1 MSTIASSDR
10 PQVADEKEATRKLLE
25 SEERLRFAV
34 EAGRMAI
41 WEVDLETG
49 VVTPNPELNIMFGF
63 PAEYKP
69 SLAEL
74 RSRYAPGEMERIGRI
89 GASWEVV
96 KDLVSKGRLS
106 PRPLGSGKRTGD
118 PTQVSAELSI
128 IVPPN
133 TRKHLLY
140 RAQYVYSLQGRPRI
154 TGFLIDMTDKHRA
167 EEQLAMVAS
176 ELRHRVK
183 NSFTVV
189 QALARQTFVDG
200 VDSGVALNNFLGRLQ
215 ALSLAN
221 DLVLDTEA
229 ATADVKD
236 IVARIAAPYRKDQ
249 PHAIEANGPSIKIGG
264 PAVAAM
270 SMILHELCTNAL
282 KYGALSKPAGKVFID
297 WSASGEN
304 GIALEWKETGGPDVV
319 KPERDGFGTRLLRRM
334 VADTLSGS
342 IDLRYHPTGFCCRIS
357 TGSIRNEGS

>member
-1 MSTIASSDR
+1 METFPMST
-10 PQVADEKEATRKLLE
+10 TRAFLE

-49 VVTPNPELNIMFGF
+49 VVTPNPELNAMFGF
-63 PAEYKP
+63 PADHKP
-69 SLAEL
+69 TLAEL
-74 RSRYAPGEMERIGRI
+74 RSRYAPGELERIGRL

-96 KDLVSKGRLS
+96 KELVSRGQLA
-106 PRPLGSGKRTGD
+106 PRPLGGAKRPED
-118 PTQVSAELSI
+118 RTQVSADLSI

-133 TRKHLLY
+133 TVKHLLY

-154 TGFLIDMTDKHRA
+154 TGFLIDMTEKRRA

-189 QALARQTFVDG
+189 QALARQTFAEGSDPAA
-200 VDSGVALNNFLGRLQ
+200 ALDTFLGRLQ

-221 DLVLDTEA
+221 ELVLDTEA
-229 ATADVKD
+229 GTADLKD
-236 IVARIAAPYRKDQ
+236 IVAKIAAPYRKGR
-249 PHAIEANGPSIKIGG
+249 PHSIEADGPSIELTG
-264 PAVAAM
+264 PAVTAV

-282 KYGALSKPAGKVFID
+282 KYGALSEPGGHVLSS
-297 WSASGEN
+297 WTASGE
-304 GIALEWKETGGPDVV
+304 GGFTLEWSEMGGPGVIG
-319 KPERDGFGTRLLRRM
+319 PEREGFGTRLLRRM

-342 IDLRYHPTGFCCRIS
+342 IDFEYRPAGLYCRIS
-357 TGSIRNEGS
+357 TGRLGAS